1 MKQLFPLG
9 YSSVENIKE
18 VLFDSNHLS
27 IDVLREDLNHPII
40 QGNKFR
46 KLQYNILNAQKK
58 GNGTL
63 LSFGGA
69 YSNHIA
75 AVAAAGKE
83 YGFKTIGVIR
93 GEETL
98 PLNPTLARC
107 KQDGMEFHYVERS
120 TYKMKNTQDFKEYLR
135 SKFGSF
141 YLIPEG
147 GTNYYAVNGCMEIIE
162 DYSQYDFICCP
173 IGTGGTVA
181 GITLANQGKAKILGF
196 SSLKGGEFL
205 NQEIREHIM
214 TVTNDEELTAEV
226 LQSFEL
232 ITEFHFGGYA
242 KFTNELL
249 NFVRN
254 FHSNHQIKWDIIYN
268 GKMAFGVYE
277 LIKAGFFPKNSRILL
292 VHTGGIQGLAGI
304 EQRNNMTIY
313 ED

>member
-1 MKQLFPLG
+1 
-9 YSSVENIKE
+9 
-18 VLFDSNHLS
+18 
-27 IDVLREDLNHPII
+27 
-40 QGNKFR
+40 
-46 KLQYNILNAQKK
+46 
-58 GNGTL
+58 
-63 LSFGGA
+63 
-69 YSNHIA
+69 
-75 AVAAAGKE
+75 
-83 YGFKTIGVIR
+83 
-93 GEETL
+93 
-98 PLNPTLARC
+98 
-107 KQDGMEFHYVERS
+107 
-120 TYKMKNTQDFKEYLR
+120 
-135 SKFGSF
+135 
-141 YLIPEG
+141 
-147 GTNYYAVNGCMEIIE
+147 
-162 DYSQYDFICCP
+162 
-173 IGTGGTVA
+173 
-181 GITLANQGKAKILGF
+181 
-196 SSLKGGEFL
+196 
-205 NQEIREHIM
+205 M